1 MHSMPFMLLCMIAL
15 ATAQYYAIHAIVYS
29 ITCPITV
36 IECVFLIVLMMTNN
50 ESYKDSR
57 SILTH
62 HAQCSLTIIIIIFSH
77 PPHPVF
83 PTIIIIII
91 MVRVTLGSHSS
102 KRPSLYKL
110 YRSCMYTS

>member
-1 MHSMPFMLLCMIAL
+1 MHSMPLMLLCMIAL
-15 ATAQYYAIHAIVYS
+15 ATAQYYAFHAIHAIVYS
-29 ITCPITV
+29 ITCQITV

-62 HAQCSLTIIIIIFSH
+62 HAQCSLTIIIIIFFSLTTSSVPDH
-77 PPHPVF
+77 
-83 PTIIIIII
+83 IIII

-102 KRPSLYKL
+102 KRPSLQVVQKL
-110 YRSCMYTS
+110 YVY